1 MIKILRGSLA
11 LHSPERVCLKLL
23 EDLESQQL
31 QDRSAEVLPLWCPW
45 RHARM
50 QIVEV
55 STPPAVAIVVNQHA
69 DERVTMRNAFSID
82 AAKVQ
87 HAA

>member
-1 MIKILRGSLA
+1 
-11 LHSPERVCLKLL
+11 
-23 EDLESQQL
+23 
-31 QDRSAEVLPLWCPW
+31 
-45 RHARM
+45 M